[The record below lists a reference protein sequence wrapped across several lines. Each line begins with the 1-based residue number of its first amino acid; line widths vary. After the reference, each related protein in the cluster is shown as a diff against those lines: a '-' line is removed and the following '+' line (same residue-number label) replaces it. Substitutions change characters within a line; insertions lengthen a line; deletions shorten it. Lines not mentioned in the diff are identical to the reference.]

1 MISSARPAK
10 GFTCPY
16 LSSELFFN
24 PCPSTADFV
33 SRIGTALASRCLSQ
47 IGSNR
52 RLRRA
57 GSREEK
63 EMRVFTRS
71 LAAAI
76 LTAGCILSIHSVN
89 VLAQSPPPGPSTSAP
104 DLSDQKLS
112 AVAAAIER
120 VASLQKDY
128 RQRIAGAEAPA
139 EKERI
144 VAEAHNEFTKAVTE
158 QGLSVEEYASI
169 LDMAQDDAEIR
180 DKLLQRIR
188 PSDK

>member
-1 MISSARPAK
+1 M
-10 GFTCPY
+10 
-16 LSSELFFN
+16 
-24 PCPSTADFV
+24 
-33 SRIGTALASRCLSQ
+33 
-47 IGSNR
+47 
-52 RLRRA
+52 RL
-57 GSREEK
+57 
-63 EMRVFTRS
+63 FTRS

-76 LTAGCILSIHSVN
+76 LTAGCHLSIPTVN
-89 VLAQSPPPGPSTSAP
+89 VLAQSPSPAPATPAP

-128 RQRIAGAEAPA
+128 RQRIAEAEAPA

-144 VAEAHNEFTKAVTE
+144 VAEANNELTKAVTE

-169 LDMAQDDAEIR
+169 LDMAQDHPEIR
-180 DKLLQRIR
+180 GRLLQRIR

>member
-1 MISSARPAK
+1 M
-10 GFTCPY
+10 
-16 LSSELFFN
+16 
-24 PCPSTADFV
+24 
-33 SRIGTALASRCLSQ
+33 
-47 IGSNR
+47 
-52 RLRRA
+52 RL
-57 GSREEK
+57 
-63 EMRVFTRS
+63 FTRS

-76 LTAGCILSIHSVN
+76 LTAGCYLSIPTMN
-89 VLAQSPPPGPSTSAP
+89 LLAQSPSPGPSTSAQ

-112 AVAAAIER
+112 AVAAALQR

-128 RQRIAGAEAPA
+128 RQRIAEAEAPA

-169 LDMAQDDAEIR
+169 LDMAQDDPEIR